1 MVRKYHCALCGRSCC
16 NNCSDEKL
24 PELKLNEPD
33 LEYRPEKPLKNFAS
47 SLFKDLKNIKNMAKS
62 DE

>member
-1 MVRKYHCALCGRSCC
+1 M
-16 NNCSDEKL
+16 
-24 PELKLNEPD
+24 NEPD